1 MSDLE
6 RSIAA
11 VCATVDALDRGVRA
25 ARGALPA
32 DVVRGWADFHARW
45 LRVSVGLAML
55 ERAHA
60 DAWLGELAQHAV
72 RWLDALRRWGIR
84 VDVVQV
90 EGAEVEGVAGEGVA
104 VGFDGF
110 ISPSRARARMDSVN
124 AEVLTLDEHI
134 RGRREHLGEAF
145 VHAWSRWR
153 DSWRSF
159 YGGYD
164 RAWDWWYLG
173 NASAWNET
181 LVYQERL
188 GHWRQAAERAG
199 VRFTVPAPQSA
210 PERRPGS
217 DWLGGARDIA
227 IAGAIGA
234 AAIGAVYLVSKVA

>member
-1 MSDLE
+1 MSVDLE

-11 VCATVDALDRGVRA
+11 VRATVDALDGSVRA

-32 DVVRGWADFHARW
+32 EVVRGWEDFHVRW
-45 LRVSVGLAML
+45 LRVSGALATL

-60 DAWLGELAQHAV
+60 DAWLGELAQHAA
-72 RWLDALRRWGIR
+72 RWLDALGRWGVI
-84 VDVVQV
+84 
-90 EGAEVEGVAGEGVA
+90 VEGVH

-134 RGRREHLGEAF
+134 RGRREHLGDAF

-164 RAWDWWYLG
+164 RDWDWWYLG

-188 GHWRQAAERAG
+188 GHWREAAERAG
-199 VRFTVPAPQSA
+199 VRFTVPSPQSA